1 MGLTPGGGIT
11 RTPIDTGSHHIYTF
25 PFAPLYLAA
34 RPELAD
40 PHPRREAVSQFVIP
54 RRTRRGI
61 QNDLVLNDPPGFRV
75 SPKIVGLARN
85 DSFVQFRHG
94 LRRGKGVVKQAH
106 RGDLLGIFESTFRVM
121 RLAMMNQSSE
131 ITCNASV
138 RPKPAL

>member
-61 QNDLVLNDPPGFRV
+61 QNDLVLNDPPGFPFDFAQGGEPAEPRV
-75 SPKIVGLARN
+75 SPNIILLARN
-85 DSFVQFRHG
+85 DSFFELRH
-94 LRRGKGVVKQAH
+94 
-106 RGDLLGIFESTFRVM
+106 
-121 RLAMMNQSSE
+121 RLSSE
-131 ITCNASV
+131 I
-138 RPKPAL
+138 